1 MNNKGDSTLKICRQK
16 LNYLNYSKKT
26 IDNYLSHINK
36 FLKSQDKS
44 CLHLS
49 SNDFQSYLDNY
60 NFSSISQQNQ
70 VINAIKFL
78 YINVLNKKYDKV
90 TYITC
95 IIKI

>member
-1 MNNKGDSTLKICRQK
+1 MLNEKIVKICEQK
-16 LNYLNYSKKT
+16 FTYLNYSPKT
-26 IDNYLSHINK
+26 KDNYMSHINK
-36 FLKSQDKS
+36 FIKWCGDKRIIH
-44 CLHLS
+44 CN

-60 NFSSISQQNQ
+60 IFSSISQQNQ